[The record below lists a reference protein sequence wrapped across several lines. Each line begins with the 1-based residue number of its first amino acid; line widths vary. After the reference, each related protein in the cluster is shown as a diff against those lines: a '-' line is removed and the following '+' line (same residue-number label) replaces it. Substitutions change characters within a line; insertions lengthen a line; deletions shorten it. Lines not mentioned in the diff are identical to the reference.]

1 MTGLQINHRTT
12 YVYRQPVGL
21 GPHRLM
27 LRPRESRDVKLV
39 STELAITPR
48 PRLTWANDVFGNV
61 VATASFVEPA
71 SILTIESRVKLDHS
85 SEAWPIF
92 DIAASAISYPFT
104 YTEDERLDLGALLIP
119 QYHDPER
126 RLAMWAR
133 GFVLGDVTDTLSM
146 LKDLNA
152 EIPSWVCYESRDEEG
167 TQAPLDT
174 LARGWGSCRDLAV
187 LLIEAARC
195 LGLGARIVS
204 GYLFSPGE
212 TGTVLIGSGQTGSTH
227 AWAEIYLPGAGWI
240 AYDPTNRTVGG
251 SSLVPVAVARD
262 VRQVVPVSGSFIGMP
277 NDFLSLSVAVSIYG
291 M

>member
-12 YVYRQPVGL
+12 YVYRQPVRL

-39 STELAITPR
+39 STELSITPR

-71 SILTIESRVKLDHS
+71 SILAIESHVKVDHS

-119 QYHDPER
+119 QYHDPDR

-133 GFVLGDVTDTLSM
+133 GFALGDVTDTLSM

-152 EIPSWVCYESRDEEG
+152 EISAWVCYESRDEEG

-212 TGTVLIGSGQTGSTH
+212 TGTTLVGSGQTGSTH

-262 VRQVVPVSGSFIGMP
+262 VKQVVPVSGSFIGML

-291 M
+291 L